1 MLPPLPA
8 STGAEPSSEP
18 SASLFYIP
26 LWMDLS
32 MHALPAVILLFGKS
46 SYISAV
52 LSFSRLSTVC
62 LVLGVLTRV
71 RLHVFGEKVQTP
83 SIDLWRD
90 CPRRIVRNGLLCM
103 GRALRQDQWIVPLSL
118 FDSHGPSRTSHAVH
132 RRYSWR
138 FERVLGFEQDTSV
151 DGMTIALF
159 MIHFIMHGF
168 VAIYLCAD
176 VMSIM
181 CPMEEMLR
189 KSCTQHPHKHLLLPS
204 SPDTYLDKC
213 LPHAT

>member
-8 STGAEPSSEP
+8 SAGAEPSSEP

-32 MHALPAVILLFGKS
+32 MHALPAVILLFGES
-46 SYISAV
+46 SLLTLTTHPPVFPAIS
-52 LSFSRLSTVC
+52 

-90 CPRRIVRNGLLCM
+90 CTRCIVRHGLFRL
-103 GRALRQDQWIVPLSL
+103 GRTLRQDQWIVSLSL
-118 FDSHGPSRTSHAVH
+118 FDGNEPPRTSHAVY

-138 FERVLGFEQDTSV
+138 FKRVLGSEQDTSV
-151 DGMTIALF
+151 DGMTIAF
-159 MIHFIMHGF
+159 FIIHFIMHGF
-168 VAIYLCAD
+168 VAIYPSDD

-181 CPMEEMLR
+181 YPMEEMLR
-189 KSCTQHPHKHLLLPS
+189 KSCTQHPHQHLLPT
-204 SPDTYLDKC
+204 SPDTHPNKR